1 MDPEQLQSVP
11 IVQRRLKMSLRVI
24 LARLNGTPSDENVLG
39 NAFAMSKVF
48 CGHTVAL
55 FSRPEP
61 RTDSVIVDEG
71 FSAADYEDLM
81 KDKERE
87 WKQFAMNAYKTF
99 EKWRAKNEIP
109 FIRNPTFEEGPSAE
123 WQMPSDIA
131 SESMNIA
138 RFGVVS
144 DIVVSAAPTTGSND
158 TGLEAALFDTGRP
171 MLLAPEDGNADVI
184 GGTVVIAWNGSV
196 EASHA
201 VVAAMP
207 LLNRAEHVFAFTVP
221 KGALQLNAAK
231 ELAAYLS
238 WHGIRASVI
247 RAEAGGANSISGALL
262 DAVKKVKANLLVMGA
277 YTHSRV
283 RERLFGGVTKDVLK
297 NADIPV
303 LMAR

>member
-1 MDPEQLQSVP
+1 
-11 IVQRRLKMSLRVI
+11 MSPRVI
-24 LARLNGTPSDENVLG
+24 LARLNGTPSDADVLG
-39 NAFAMSKVF
+39 NALAMSKMF
-48 CGHTVAL
+48 SSHTVAL

-61 RTDSVIVDEG
+61 HSDSVIIDEG
-71 FSAADYEDLM
+71 FSAADYEDLVA
-81 KDKERE
+81 DKERE
-87 WKQFAMNAYKTF
+87 WKQLAMNAYKTF

-123 WQMPSDIA
+123 WQVPSDLA
-131 SESMNIA
+131 SEAMNVA
-138 RFGVVS
+138 RFGLVS
-144 DIVVSAAPTTGSND
+144 DIVVSAAPTIGSDD

-171 MLLAPEDGNADVI
+171 ILIVPEHGGADI
-184 GGTVVIAWNGSV
+184 ASGTVVIAWNGSV

-247 RAEAGGANSISGALL
+247 KAEAGGANSISGALL

-303 LMAR
+303 LMAH